1 MSYFANI
8 NPELLQLI
16 PLTAKRV
23 LEVGC
28 GEAMLAAEYRR
39 RNPKAEYVAIEAH
52 GPAAERAAEK
62 VDRLI
67 QGDFEALTD
76 DEIADQERFDAI
88 VMGDVLEHMSDPD
101 RVLGRLHGMLA
112 DDGYLI
118 LSVPNVAHW
127 RALFELMHGRWPS
140 EDAGLFDR
148 THLRF
153 FTLQSLKDLFARTG
167 FAMVKGKPRK
177 FLLTQEQADK
187 WIPALADLA
196 ERMGIA
202 RDDFVRRSSTLQYV
216 VVAQKAER
224 RAAEQITIR
233 TAIFAPTLMETRTT
247 LPAEYLDS
255 VPGLI
260 STTEVKAITL
270 PKLAPGAPKIVV
282 VQRVV
287 PVSEARWIEWLAV
300 AIRTGWVVIS
310 EWDDHPDLLTE
321 IHGVAGETRWT
332 SIALSHAVQTSTP
345 ALAALFRQRNPEV
358 AAFPN
363 AAFTLSPLPRRGD
376 APPKI
381 FFGAANREGI
391 SQAVARSLSAL
402 LADHPEIEFEVVHDR
417 AFFDALPT
425 AAKTFH
431 PTLPYDDYLRIMGKC
446 DIALLPLEGKES
458 ELFKSDI
465 KYVEAGSRGL
475 AVIASPAVYGDTIRH
490 DETGLIVPEIAGWA
504 PALKRLIDEPDVRHK
519 MAAAAWQEV
528 RDHRMFADQV
538 DQRHRWYI
546 DLWRRRAELQQDLL
560 ARSPDLARLVM

>member
-1 MSYFANI
+1 MTYFANI

-16 PLTAKRV
+16 PLTARRV

-39 RNPKAEYVAIEAH
+39 RNPKVEYVAIEAH
-52 GPAAERAAEK
+52 GPAAEHAAQR

-67 QGDFEALTD
+67 QGDFEALAD
-76 DEIADQERFDAI
+76 IEISGNAPFDAI

-101 RVLGRLHGMLA
+101 RVLARLHGMLA

-127 RALFELMHGRWPS
+127 RTLFELMHGRWPS
-140 EDAGLFDR
+140 EDSGLFDR

-153 FTLQSLKDLFARTG
+153 FTLQSLNELFARTG
-167 FAMVKGKPRK
+167 FAMVKGKPRQ
-177 FLLTQEQADK
+177 FLLAKEQADK

-216 VVAQKAER
+216 LVAQKAER
-224 RAAEQITIR
+224 RPAEQINVR
-233 TAIFAPTLMETRTT
+233 TAIFAPTIMEARTT

-255 VPGLI
+255 VPELI
-260 STTEVKAITL
+260 STTETKAITL
-270 PKLAPGAPKIVV
+270 PKLALEAPKIVI

-287 PVSEARWIEWLAV
+287 PVSEARWVEWLA
-300 AIRTGWVVIS
+300 ATIRAGWLVVS
-310 EWDDHPDLLTE
+310 EWDDHPGLLAE
-321 IHGVAGETRWT
+321 VHGVTTQSRWT

-345 ALAALFRQRNPEV
+345 ALAALFRQHNPEV
-358 AAFPN
+358 VAFPN
-363 AAFTLSPLPRRGD
+363 AAFTLSPPPMPGE
-376 APPKI
+376 APPRI

-391 SQAVARSLSAL
+391 SQIVARSLAAVLS
-402 LADHPEIEFEVVHDR
+402 DHPEIEFEVVHDR

-425 AAKTFH
+425 TAKTFH
-431 PTLPYDDYLRIMGKC
+431 PTLPYHDYLQVMGDC

-490 DETGLIVPEIAGWA
+490 DETGLIVPDIGGWA
-504 PALKRLIDEPDVRHK
+504 PALKRLIEEPQVRHRL
-519 MAAAAWQEV
+519 AAAAWQDV
-528 RDHRMFADQV
+528 RDRRMFADQIG
-538 DQRHRWYI
+538 QRHRWYA
-546 DLWRRRAELQQDLL
+546 DLWSRRAELQQKLVARRPDLGPLL
-560 ARSPDLARLVM
+560 A